1 MRSASGHRRCLE
13 ASLIPPLVYI
23 QSRLQD
29 DLTILDRIARGD
41 QHAVGE
47 LYDRHS
53 HLLFG
58 LLVRILHDRAEAEEV
73 LQEVFVQAWT
83 RANTYDG
90 LRGTAAGWLCGIARN
105 RAIDRLRARA
115 RGARTLEQVSVPPSP
130 ETPEALASTSQQQRD
145 VHVALDSLPREQRE
159 LIERAYFT
167 GATQSEMAA
176 ELGLPLGTVKTRV
189 RAGLQTLRKLLDGVA
204 LDQ

>member
-1 MRSASGHRRCLE
+1 M
-13 ASLIPPLVYI
+13 YI
-23 QSRLQD
+23 KSRLQD

-41 QHAVGE
+41 QRAVGE

-58 LLVRILHDRAEAEEV
+58 LLVRILHERAEAEEV

-83 RANTYDG
+83 RADTYEAS
-90 LRGTAAGWLCGIARN
+90 RGTPAGWLCGIARN

-115 RGARTLEQVSVPPSP
+115 RGVRTLEHVSVPASP
-130 ETPEALASTSQQQRD
+130 ETPEALASTSQRQRD
-145 VHVALDSLPREQRE
+145 VHLALNALPREQRE

-167 GATQSEMAA
+167 GSTQSEMAT

-189 RAGLQTLRKLLDGVA
+189 RAGLQTLRKLLDHVA
-204 LDQ
+204 VDQ

>member
-1 MRSASGHRRCLE
+1 
-13 ASLIPPLVYI
+13 VYI
-23 QSRLQD
+23 QGALQED
-29 DLTILDRIARGD
+29 VILLDRVARGD

-47 LYDRHS
+47 LYDLHS

-58 LLVRILHDRAEAEEV
+58 LLVRILNERAEAEEV

-83 RANTYDG
+83 HAHTYEAS
-90 LRGTAAGWLCGIARN
+90 RGTPAGWLCGIARN

-115 RGARTLEQVSVPPSP
+115 RGVRTLEGVDIPLRP
-130 ETPEALASTSQQQRD
+130 ETPEALASTSERKRD
-145 VHVALDSLPREQRE
+145 VHVALHSLPQEQRE

-167 GATQSEMAA
+167 GATQSEMAL

-189 RAGLQTLRKLLDGVA
+189 RAGLQALRRILDPVA
-204 LDQ
+204 VDQ